1 MCRKCSVSEKFNRI
15 FLDRQ
20 VVCIV
25 ISKMAKFC
33 SASLNKDRRVISIV
47 LRKNVPFFMSR
58 KNVTKNCHENCSFIK
73 IFISAPWRDWLARS

>member
-33 SASLNKDRRVISIV
+33 SASLKDRRVISIV
-47 LRKNVPFFMSR
+47 LRKMSPFFVPFLCHEKLSR
-58 KNVTKNCHENCSFIK
+58 KIVTKI
-73 IFISAPWRDWLARS
+73 APS